1 MTDEALKN
9 LLAVTGQL
17 SKELNEV
24 NALIDEVLAQINEA
38 LEMCDRKSHAVVHC
52 TLFGKEPMQLS
63 DLEAATDF
71 KKLCSDLNIT
81 PCLHYEPS
89 IHAYFCK
96 LDSVVVT
103 SNWLAEHQCEDPLF
117 YDLGG
122 FQFYLGSQVDYL
134 KVE

>member
-9 LLAVTGQL
+9 LLAATEQL
-17 SKELNEV
+17 SKELNKV

-38 LEMCDRKSHAVVHC
+38 LETLDRESRAVVRC
-52 TLFGKEPMQLS
+52 TLIGKEPMQMA

-81 PCLHYEPS
+81 PCLYYEHS
-89 IHAYFCK
+89 VHAYFCK
-96 LDSVVVT
+96 LNSIVVT
-103 SNWLAEHQCEDPLF
+103 SSWLAEHQCEDPHF

-122 FQFYLGSQVDYL
+122 FQFYLGSQVDYI